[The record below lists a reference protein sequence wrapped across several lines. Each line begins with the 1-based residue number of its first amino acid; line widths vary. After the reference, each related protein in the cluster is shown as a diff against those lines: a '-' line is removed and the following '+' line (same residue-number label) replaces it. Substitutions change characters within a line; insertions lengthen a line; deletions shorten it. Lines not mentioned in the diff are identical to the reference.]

1 MGCIL
6 FKEIQ
11 KPKVD
16 FQCPECGIIPPEI
29 IDINVDNKNIKFQ
42 CMKCAEKEYNSHFF
56 REVIDNNTTC
66 YYCKIV
72 EDDNNNIYW
81 LKEDRENFDTIRI
94 NILENYFTKD
104 AELNKSIEIIKE
116 KNEQLKKI
124 INFNKQIK
132 QNCEKYQNNYLYL
145 ESFKNICESFDRE
158 KLRDSKDLKFIF
170 TTLENENEISK
181 DAINDFYV
189 KKGIKIERKEEYLL
203 LNNKE
208 LNDEHIKCISK
219 IKFNQL
225 KELDLSKNEITSI
238 ESLCNMSFPFL
249 EFLNLSH
256 NKIKNIKPLGEKYL
270 KKLKYLFIQN
280 NQIEDINVFLKEDF
294 PTFEILRLE
303 NNRTN
308 QNPYSMVKLNELYEK
323 NKKILIQSTEKIDE
337 IKNKYR
343 IENTENVEEIK
354 VEETEEGDIILN
366 YLFIIIP
373 SDNNIRRLKLKK
385 NAIKDPSI
393 LNRIQLKFLEELDLS
408 VNNIRNL
415 NFLNKMNA
423 PNLKKLFLDN
433 NNINN
438 ISLLFDIRK
447 TFTNLKNLTI
457 NNNNF
462 SSEDS
467 RYTNLIQNL
476 NSYGINTNN

>member
-1 MGCIL
+1 
-6 FKEIQ
+6 
-11 KPKVD
+11 
-16 FQCPECGIIPPEI
+16 
-29 IDINVDNKNIKFQ
+29 
-42 CMKCAEKEYNSHFF
+42 
-56 REVIDNNTTC
+56 
-66 YYCKIV
+66 
-72 EDDNNNIYW
+72 
-81 LKEDRENFDTIRI
+81 
-94 NILENYFTKD
+94 
-104 AELNKSIEIIKE
+104 
-116 KNEQLKKI
+116 
-124 INFNKQIK
+124 
-132 QNCEKYQNNYLYL
+132 
-145 ESFKNICESFDRE
+145 
-158 KLRDSKDLKFIF
+158 
-170 TTLENENEISK
+170 
-181 DAINDFYV
+181 
-189 KKGIKIERKEEYLL
+189 
-203 LNNKE
+203 
-208 LNDEHIKCISK
+208 
-219 IKFNQL
+219 
-225 KELDLSKNEITSI
+225 
-238 ESLCNMSFPFL
+238 MSFPFL